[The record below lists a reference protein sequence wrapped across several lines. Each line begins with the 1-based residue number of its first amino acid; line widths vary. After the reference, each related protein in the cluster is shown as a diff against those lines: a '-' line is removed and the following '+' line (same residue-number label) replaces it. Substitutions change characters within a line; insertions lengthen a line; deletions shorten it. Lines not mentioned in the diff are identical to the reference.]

1 MLDIQEFSVRLAAP
15 LETARG
21 TIDARE
27 GFLVR
32 VETDRLSGVGEA
44 TPLVG
49 WTESYEEC
57 REGLNRAESIATEL
71 DWGIALRKLEAPA
84 ARHGLSLALADGR
97 ANASEKPLYQSLA
110 SEERTVR
117 SVPVNATLGADEPT
131 ALAKRARA
139 AVEGGYSAVKI
150 KVGTNGVEEDI
161 ERIRAV
167 RNAVGD
173 DVELRVD
180 ANGAWTHD
188 QASRAIE
195 GLAALDVAYVEQ
207 PLPTAELSSHA
218 SLRGNGVDIAL
229 DESLATHSV
238 ADIISADAADVIVL
252 KPMVLGGP
260 DRAIEAAHACREA
273 GIDPVVSTT
282 IDAVVA
288 RVGAVHV
295 AAAIPDVRACGLATG
310 ERLATDLARDPAPVT
325 DGEITVPQTA
335 GLGIEQPPI

>member
-1 MLDIQEFSVRLAAP
+1 MLDTQEFSVRLASP

-32 VETDRLSGVGEA
+32 VETDGLSGLGEA

-57 REGLNRAESIATEL
+57 REGLSHAESVAREL
-71 DWGIALRKLEAPA
+71 DWGIALGKLEAPA
-84 ARHGLSLALADGR
+84 ARHGLSLALAEGR
-97 ANASEKPLYQSLA
+97 ANARDQPLYDSLTA
-110 SEERTVR
+110 EERTVE

-131 ALAKRARA
+131 ALAERARA
-139 AVEGGYSAVKI
+139 AVEEGYSAVKI

-173 DVELRVD
+173 GVELRVD
-180 ANGAWTHD
+180 ANGAWTHE
-188 QASRAIE
+188 QASTAID

-218 SLRGNGVDIAL
+218 TLRGDGVDIAL
-229 DESLATHSV
+229 DESLVTHDV
-238 ADIISADAADVIVL
+238 ADIIAADAADVIVL

-260 DRAIEAAHACREA
+260 DRAVAAARACREA

-310 ERLATDLARDPAPVT
+310 PRLATDLARDPAPVE
-325 DGEITVPQTA
+325 GGKITVPQAA
-335 GLGIEQPPI
+335 GLGIDNPPI